1 LSAAAAATATAPW
14 RCCACQTVTSYEHV
28 IRWDDE
34 QRAKLSE
41 ILPAEGMPSAGVEGR
56 LRAFISATLRI
67 CHPNHA
73 LLLQARL
80 ALVAFGFADPHEP
93 ESRPESGAG
102 GAGEGGAGEGG
113 AGADDNRLQRKLS
126 AAEEALS
133 TAERILPADDPQR
146 ADLLFQIGWAHHGL
160 AQQAIS
166 DGRRQVAAA
175 KAAAAHAGVGRV
187 AAEGVA
193 RATAAEA
200 QRKSAVATKAAADA
214 FLRSA
219 AVWAEAHT
227 QGKDAPPCR
236 AAREFADLCL
246 ASLGKPLQAGT

>member
-1 LSAAAAATATAPW
+1 M
-14 RCCACQTVTSYEHV
+14 TSYEHV

-80 ALVAFGFADPHEP
+80 ALVAFGFADPPEP
-93 ESRPESGAG
+93 ESSAG

-113 AGADDNRLQRKLS
+113 AGERGAGEGGAGADDGRLQRKLS

-246 ASLGKPLQAGT
+246 ASLGKPLQAGR